1 MNSMRN
7 FLART
12 FAAALLLTGL
22 AGSAAAADAV
32 PAMPAAPAAPAAPDA
47 AASAP
52 VAPAAPAALDAR
64 VQALKAEVIRLNRD
78 LLVLEEDLLF
88 PPGTQLAVFL
98 SLDVG
103 KLFEL
108 ESVRVLVDDTV
119 VASHLYT
126 ALEVQALQRGGVQ
139 RLHLGNLRTGK
150 HQIAAY
156 FTGKGPHERD
166 YKRAT
171 RIEFEK
177 GTDPKYVELKI
188 RDKEAKLQPEF
199 EVKVWP

>member
-1 MNSMRN
+1 L
-7 FLART
+7 LAPLAKLAST
-12 FAAALLLTGL
+12 LALALGASL
-22 AGSAAAADAV
+22 AHAQSPSAA
-32 PAMPAAPAAPAAPDA
+32 PPAPAAS

-52 VAPAAPAALDAR
+52 QAALDSR
-64 VQALKAEVIRLNRD
+64 LQALKAELIALNRD
-78 LLVLEEDLLF
+78 LMVLEEDLLF

-108 ESVRVLVDDTV
+108 ESVKVLLDDKV
-119 VASHLYT
+119 VASHLYSP
-126 ALEVQALQRGGVQ
+126 LELQSLQRGGVQ
-139 RLHLGNLRTGK
+139 RLFLGNLRTGK
-150 HQIAAY
+150 HQLAAV
-156 FTGKGPHERD
+156 FTGRGPQQGSEKRD

-171 RIEFEK
+171 QLDFEK
-177 GTDPKYVELKI
+177 STEPRYVELRI